1 MNKIFIKFF
10 IFFLPFSLFSDSD
23 IEFSLNSD
31 SIWRGIT
38 QNDGNPT
45 IGTEINFSLENG
57 FFSGAWL
64 ESCCSESTSYPNR
77 ELGYFFGYQKD
88 IDENLYISLNYVGTN
103 YPNSK
108 IDNYDEIELNFSF
121 YDFEISYFK
130 GLDNFP
136 DYYELSYNYDF
147 LNNSLYLI
155 YGDFD
160 SYINDNK
167 SNGSNYS
174 FGLDTFIK
182 DFTLSFFYY
191 YFNANG
197 LKDLND
203 DGIVFTLSKKT
214 SF

>member
-45 IGTEINFSLENG
+45 IGAEINFSLENG

-64 ESCCSESTSYPNR
+64 ESCCSESSSFPNR
-77 ELGYFFGYQKD
+77 ELGYFFGYQKN
-88 IDENLYISLNYVGTN
+88 IDENLNISLNYVGTN

-108 IDNYDEIELNFSF
+108 IDNYDELELNFSF
-121 YDFEISYFK
+121 YDFRISYFK
-130 GLDNFP
+130 GLNDFP
-136 DYYELSYNYDF
+136 DYYEFSYSYDF
-147 LNNSLYLI
+147 LKNSLNLS

-160 SYINDNK
+160 SYENDKN

-174 FGLDTFIK
+174 AGIDTLQN
-182 DFTLSFFYY
+182 DFNLSFFYY
-191 YFNANG
+191 YFNSNSSSK
-197 LKDLND
+197 LDD
-203 DGIVFTLSKKT
+203 DGFVFSISKET

>member
-1 MNKIFIKFF
+1 MNNIFIKFF
-10 IFFLPFSLFSDSD
+10 IFFLPISLFSDSD

-88 IDENLYISLNYVGTN
+88 IDKNFNISLNYVGTN

-108 IDNYDEIELNFSF
+108 IDNYDELEFNFSF
-121 YDFEISYFK
+121 YDFRISYFK
-130 GLDNFP
+130 GLNDFP
-136 DYYELSYNYDF
+136 DYLEFSYSFDF
-147 LNNSLYLI
+147 LNNSLNLS

-160 SYINDNK
+160 SYQDNNN

-174 FGLDTFIK
+174 IGIDNFQNDFIL
-182 DFTLSFFYY
+182 TFFYY
-191 YFNANG
+191 YLDSNG
-197 LKDLND
+197 SNKLDD
-203 DGIVFTLSKKT
+203 DGFVFSISKMT

>member
-45 IGTEINFSLENG
+45 IGAEINFSLENG

-64 ESCCSESTSYPNR
+64 ESCCSESSSFPNR
-77 ELGYFFGYQKD
+77 ELGYFFGYQKN
-88 IDENLYISLNYVGTN
+88 IDENLNISLNYVGTN

-108 IDNYDEIELNFSF
+108 IDNYDELELNFSF
-121 YDFEISYFK
+121 YDFRISYFK
-130 GLDNFP
+130 GLNDFP
-136 DYYELSYNYDF
+136 DYYEFSYSYDF
-147 LNNSLYLI
+147 LKNSLNLS
-155 YGDFD
+155 YGDFE
-160 SYINDNK
+160 SYQDINN

-174 FGLDTFIK
+174 IGIDTFQNDYIL
-182 DFTLSFFYY
+182 TFFYY
-191 YFNANG
+191 YLNSNG
-197 LKDLND
+197 SNKLDD
-203 DGIVFTLSKKT
+203 DGFVFSISKKT

>member
-1 MNKIFIKFF
+1 MNNIFIKIFL
-10 IFFLPFSLFSDSD
+10 FFLPISLYTNSD

-45 IGTEINFSLENG
+45 IGAEINFSLENG

-64 ESCCSESTSYPNR
+64 ESCCSEGVYYPNR
-77 ELGYFFGYQKD
+77 EIGYFFGYEKD
-88 IDENLYISLNYVGTN
+88 INKNLYVSLNYVGTN

-108 IDNYDEIELNFSF
+108 IENYDEIEFNFFF
-121 YDFEISYFK
+121 YDFGISYFR

-136 DYYELSYNYDF
+136 DYYELSYSYVF
-147 LNNSLYLI
+147 LNNSLNI
-155 YGDFD
+155 SYGDFD
-160 SYINDNK
+160 SYRNINS

-174 FGLDTFIK
+174 IGIDTLQKNFS
-182 DFTLSFFYY
+182 LSFFYY
-191 YFNANG
+191 YFNSNG
-197 LKDLND
+197 SSNLND
-203 DGIVFTLSKKT
+203 DGFVFSISRKI